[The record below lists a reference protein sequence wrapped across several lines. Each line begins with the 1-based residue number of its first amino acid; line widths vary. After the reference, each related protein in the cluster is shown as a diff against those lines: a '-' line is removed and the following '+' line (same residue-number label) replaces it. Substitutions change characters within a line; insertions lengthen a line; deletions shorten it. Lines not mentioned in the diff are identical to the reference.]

1 MRISVLLFLASLLV
15 CSGCSALLVPEENIY
30 TLYRN
35 SVINPSMRIHI
46 ATFDSKDGEKYNR
59 ENCELARSLFQAQPG
74 VTVKFW
80 CEKGRYSE
88 HLR

>member
-1 MRISVLLFLASLLV
+1 MRISGLLFLASLLL
-15 CSGCSALLVPEENIY
+15 CSGCSGRFISEKNIY

-35 SVINPSMRIHI
+35 SVMNPSMRIHV
-46 ATFDSKDGEKYNR
+46 ATFDSNDGEKYNK